1 MADHGVHAN
10 VSLEPPPSTQ
20 AGGRVR
26 WRQTFTALKYPNYRL
41 WFFGQMIS
49 LFGTWMQSTAQ
60 GYLIFELTR
69 SPAYLGYVSFAAG
82 IPSWLFMLYGGVI
95 ADRIPKRTVLIV
107 TQTFMMALAF
117 ILATLTFL
125 GLVQPWHIVLLAF
138 FLGVANAFD
147 APARQTLASELVDR
161 EDLTNAIAL
170 NSTMFNAAV
179 AVGPAVG
186 GLTYAFLGPG
196 WCFTLNGLSFIAVIV
211 GLFLMKTRPQAQ
223 PQRPKS
229 TRSDLVEGLRY
240 VLSEPMIRML
250 IGLIGITSLF
260 GISFATLMPAW
271 AVSILGGDAT
281 TNGYLQSAR
290 GFGALIGALA
300 IASLG
305 RFTFKGKLLTIGSF
319 AYPLLL
325 LAFAF
330 VHWLPLSLLVLVGA
344 GAGLILVMNLA
355 NALVQTLAPDE
366 LRGRVMGVY
375 SLIFF
380 GFMPVGGLL
389 MGALA
394 QRVGAPTTVILG
406 ASIALA
412 FATLLWAL
420 APKLRAVE

>member
-1 MADHGVHAN
+1 
-10 VSLEPPPSTQ
+10 
-20 AGGRVR
+20 
-26 WRQTFTALKYPNYRL
+26 
-41 WFFGQMIS
+41 
-49 LFGTWMQSTAQ
+49 
-60 GYLIFELTR
+60 
-69 SPAYLGYVSFAAG
+69 
-82 IPSWLFMLYGGVI
+82 
-95 ADRIPKRTVLIV
+95 
-107 TQTFMMALAF
+107 
-117 ILATLTFL
+117 
-125 GLVQPWHIVLLAF
+125 
-138 FLGVANAFD
+138 VANAFD

-211 GLFLMKTRPQAQ
+211 GLFLMRTRPQAQ

-250 IGLIGITSLF
+250 IGLIGVTSLF

-290 GFGALIGALA
+290 GLGALIGALA

-355 NALVQTLAPDE
+355 NTLVQTLAPDE

-406 ASIALA
+406 ASVALA
-412 FATLLWAL
+412 FAILLWVL